1 MRMEAHP
8 GFSPKPL
15 PETRGVKV
23 RNWREGKDLADISLA
38 EAMKGCGYVGRG
50 RRGWWRRAGQWQRV
64 HDGSYH
70 WSTQVFNLHC
80 STGTERVGT
89 PALQKN
95 GHC

>member
-15 PETRGVKV
+15 PETQGVKV

-50 RRGWWRRAGQWQRV
+50 RRGWWRRASMAASSRRII
-64 HDGSYH
+64 SLEYT
-70 WSTQVFNLHC
+70 SF
-80 STGTERVGT
+80 
-89 PALQKN
+89 
-95 GHC
+95 